1 MDVRPP
7 APTPG
12 RDRSATLAQRL
23 TSLAQRS
30 AWLANR
36 RAHGAAMIELMVALA
51 IGLVVALAALDNA
64 RSFSTMSRTQT
75 GSGSA
80 LVSGAAAIGALKY
93 DLQMAGLGFY
103 SDATSLCP
111 TLNLYANGTRL
122 ANSTAFQ
129 SARVNRM
136 ADGTDQVEV
145 VYGTAVNAGAGART
159 MSPMAGAMSS
169 TTVNIGAGITAG
181 QAVMFAAPTL
191 GLPCTVAT
199 VSTAVDGASSRTLTF
214 ATPARF
220 TPAAWAATFTVAP
233 SYQDSSW
240 ISPLGDVVWRRYYV
254 RNDAL
259 YMLDVLTNV
268 ESLIAEGIVEIRAQY
283 GLSVD
288 AATTTVSAWQ
298 DAAGNAALAAAV
310 QGRMRAIRIGV
321 LAVNTQRERPVAAGN
336 CDATSALPQLW
347 AGETVDL
354 TTRANWQCYRYRP
367 LSTVIALRNNQWGQ
381 SL

>member
-1 MDVRPP
+1 
-7 APTPG
+7 
-12 RDRSATLAQRL
+12 
-23 TSLAQRS
+23 
-30 AWLANR
+30 
-36 RAHGAAMIELMVALA
+36 MIELMVALA

-111 TLNLYANGTRL
+111 TLNLYANGTVL
-122 ANSTAFQ
+122 ANSTPFQ

-145 VYGTAVNAGAGART
+145 MYGTAVNAGAGART
-159 MSPMAGAMSS
+159 QSLTTTMGS
-169 TTVNIGAGITAG
+169 TDVYIGTGITVG
-181 QAVMFAAPTL
+181 QAVMLAAPTQSPP
-191 GLPCTVAT
+191 LPCTIAT
-199 VSTAVDGASSRTLTF
+199 VSTVSPSATNPTSMRTLTF
-214 ATPARF
+214 APPARF
-220 TPAAWAATFTVAP
+220 NPAAWAGTFTVLQP
-233 SYQDSSW
+233 YTVGLSW
-240 ISPLGDVVWRRYYV
+240 ISQLGDLVWRRYYV

-310 QGRMRAIRIGV
+310 QPRVRAIRIGV
-321 LAVNTQRERPVAAGN
+321 LAVNTQRERPAAAGN
-336 CDATSALPQLW
+336 CDATAALPQLW
-347 AGETVDL
+347 PGETVDL
-354 TTRANWQCYRYRP
+354 TTRADWQCYRYRP
-367 LSTVIALRNNQWGQ
+367 LSTVIGLRNNQWGQ